1 MALIFGCRIC
11 GRKFPNASAVGKCMT
26 LHGAL
31 RRFHPALIAAL
42 AHESGGYRIV
52 ASCVADATPCMARF
66 LVFTNEILTQ
76 THM

>member
-1 MALIFGCRIC
+1 
-11 GRKFPNASAVGKCMT
+11 MT

-52 ASCVADATPCMARF
+52 ASCVADATPRMARF